1 MWGGLSPLTALPR
14 GERQSLLGEVAPDGG
29 RGEAE
34 HSHAGARGHGPRK
47 APEPDRDTGRT
58 PAPNAHRRA
67 LRVVRGDLRLRYV
80 SRPRGRRPVHARQ
93 LPRALAAPSPQPAVL
108 GGQQR
113 PGPARRTRF
122 RDHCPPANSS
132 GSKKCCGKLHSG
144 TGPCDSVNCKP
155 AILAVGRAGWASVTA
170 EGAAFS
176 GLAPRGSV
184 ERRACAT
191 GCRRRPPRARPHAGQ
206 EALLGAQR
214 KAEDGAS
221 SARTRRPSG
230 PRFFALSFQLS
241 PVPLS
246 LDPEKGPGS

>member
-1 MWGGLSPLTALPR
+1 MS
-14 GERQSLLGEVAPDGG
+14 
-29 RGEAE
+29 
-34 HSHAGARGHGPRK
+34 
-47 APEPDRDTGRT
+47 
-58 PAPNAHRRA
+58 A
-67 LRVVRGDLRLRYV
+67 LREPATWTRGP
-80 SRPRGRRPVHARQ
+80 STAHQ

-122 RDHCPPANSS
+122 RDHSRPANSS
-132 GSKKCCGKLHSG
+132 GSKKCCGKLRSG

-206 EALLGAQR
+206 VALLAARRGRR
-214 KAEDGAS
+214 KTGRLRRGRGDRQARAS
-221 SARTRRPSG
+221 LHFRSSCRQF
-230 PRFFALSFQLS
+230 RFLSIPKRVLDLS
-241 PVPLS
+241 PGTASRPR
-246 LDPEKGPGS
+246 